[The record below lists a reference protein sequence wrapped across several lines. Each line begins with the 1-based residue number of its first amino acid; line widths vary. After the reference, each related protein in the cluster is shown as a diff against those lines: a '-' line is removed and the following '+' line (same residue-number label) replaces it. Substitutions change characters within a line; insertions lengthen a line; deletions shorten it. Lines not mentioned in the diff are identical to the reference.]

1 MVKVHAVRQVRS
13 WRMRN
18 CGLLP
23 VVASASCPM
32 HHGRLYKDTH
42 VRPLGNTKRVPQA
55 ASSHSIQV
63 SNNTFYYFSLATI
76 FGMSSDGSAV
86 MPIDTCLT
94 VSVKDRYQITVR
106 ALGIDIEPVVA
117 LEEGTYSIPL
127 RSSSPCGDRRK
138 VLTHP
143 GPEHPKISGTLPSDH
158 RTKTLGE
165 IKLKIT
171 TNVAS
176 IIAFA
181 AIPALCLDL
190 KPVSCEYSS
199 MVPGTIE
206 VYLKPIR
213 RNDYLCG
220 RDLIPSPHHRF
231 PHHFDTVKDR
241 VHWTF
246 TAEEPE
252 RKEWGAS
259 KSQCPNV
266 SLPDIEVVVPG
277 AGTYD
282 FDVGNMP
289 SHMSATEGSMPYNIP
304 DSSFDRLDSTV
315 CNSFAGSRESSCG
328 EFDSSSDGSNTAGG
342 GIVLAKTPVLVPE
355 GLTSDLSQSKVETSR
370 PRKRSCGEFV
380 AGARIVANKRT
391 RE

>member
-1 MVKVHAVRQVRS
+1 MRQVRS

-32 HHGRLYKDTH
+32 HHGRLYKNTH

-165 IKLKIT
+165 IRLKIT
-171 TNVAS
+171 TKVAS
-176 IIAFA
+176 IIAFT

-213 RNDYLCG
+213 RNDYVCG
-220 RDLIPSPHHRF
+220 RDLPPSPHHRF

-266 SLPDIEVVVPG
+266 SLPDIEVHVPG
-277 AGTYD
+277 AGAYE
-282 FDVGNMP
+282 FDVRNVLP
-289 SHMSATEGSMPYNIP
+289 HRSATEDSTPDNIP
-304 DSSFDRLDSTV
+304 ESSLDQLGSTA
-315 CNSFAGSRESSCG
+315 CNSLAGSRKSSCG
-328 EFDSSSDGSNTAGG
+328 EFDSSPNVPNSAGDEIILMRSPVPAPGALARALAQSDIGPLRSG
-342 GIVLAKTPVLVPE
+342 
-355 GLTSDLSQSKVETSR
+355 
-370 PRKRSCGEFV
+370 KRSNGGSVEGGENV
-380 AGARIVANKRT
+380 RNKRR